1 MFEKISACIDVLL
14 CYAAFTDSYLKQ
26 YPIFLGIPYCMLY
39 FIYSEYLDFP
49 SSDCWEI
56 EFQGVS
62 RSLSGLL
69 NHLYFL
75 AESVYDGTIG
85 KCPPQGSLL
94 KVWSPDDGAVLE
106 GGETFRSWS
115 PARWRG
121 ILGSVL
127 EGYLNLALPLLLLS
141 WLLWGKQL
149 CSNTPFYHD
158 LKSSETAKCGQ
169 KPQNHGPQWNFLP
182 LK

>member
-1 MFEKISACIDVLL
+1 
-14 CYAAFTDSYLKQ
+14 
-26 YPIFLGIPYCMLY
+26 MLY
-39 FIYSEYLDFP
+39 FIYSEYPDFP

-62 RSLSGLL
+62 RSLSGLM

-75 AESVYDGTIG
+75 AESVYDGTTG

-94 KVWSPDDGAVLE
+94 KVWSPGDSAVQE
-106 GGETFRSWS
+106 GGGTFRNWGPAGWS
-115 PARWRG
+115 G
-121 ILGSVL
+121 MLGSVL
-127 EGYLNLALPLLLLS
+127 EGYLDLALPLLLLS
-141 WLLWGKQL
+141 WLQWGKQL
-149 CSNTPFYHD
+149 SSNTPFYHGVLPQHD

-169 KPQNHGPQWNFLP
+169 KPWNHGSWWNFPP